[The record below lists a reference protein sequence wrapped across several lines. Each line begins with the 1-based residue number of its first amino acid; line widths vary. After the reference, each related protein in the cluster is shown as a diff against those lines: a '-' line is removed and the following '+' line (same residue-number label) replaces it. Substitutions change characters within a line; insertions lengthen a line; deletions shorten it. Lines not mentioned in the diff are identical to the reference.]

1 MVASTPLLAW
11 TLGLAALAAS
21 IVAAVLLAQEFEQR
35 DFKGRLARVMRP
47 PTPEADKIILTRF
60 RFFPNLLSRFGEL
73 AKRSA
78 IFAKEDVLAVERA
91 LAAAGKDPRRAA
103 AAFLGVKAGLLILL
117 PLGGFLYAAA
127 SGHGMLASLKFVV
140 GAAVAALF
148 LPKLFLG
155 FLARPFVRLLRTG
168 LPDALDLLI
177 VCVEAGLGLES
188 AVQRVATELEPSN
201 RPTALEFA
209 TLRQEMQMLGD
220 RSEAFARMGH
230 RTGLDGYRRLGTT
243 LAQAIKHGTTLGRA
257 LRTLAVELRQEQMTR
272 IEEKAARLP
281 ALLVLPLILFIM
293 PALFIVL
300 VAPSIIEINGKMGH

>member
-1 MVASTPLLAW
+1 MDGAIPWSAWALA
-11 TLGLAALAAS
+11 LAALAAS
-21 IVAAVLLAQEFEQR
+21 VTAAILLAQELEQR
-35 DFKGRLARVMRP
+35 DLKGRLLRVMRP
-47 PTPEADKIILTRF
+47 PALDADHIILVRF
-60 RFFPNLLSRFGEL
+60 RFFPTMLSRLGDL

-103 AAFLGVKAGLLILL
+103 SAFLGVKAGLLILL

-127 SGHGMLASLKFVV
+127 SGQGVLASLKFVV
-140 GAAVAALF
+140 AAAAVALF

-155 FLARPFVRLLRTG
+155 FLARPFVRLLRNG

-209 TLRQEMQMLGD
+209 TLRQEMQMLAD
-220 RSEAFARMGH
+220 RSEAFARMGS

-300 VAPSIIEINGKMGH
+300 VAPSMIEISGRMGQ